1 MINDALSRIVRFARD
16 CVVSIVGVW
25 SVAWAHSNV
34 CFVIPLPSVPI
45 SRTPNVRQA
54 TFVAFSRLLAIF
66 CTFRTFC
73 PTRCFVDKI
82 LWVYMCQTE
91 LASDRTTVKLFR
103 VFQSSYER
111 TVTLCSFVRA
121 TLILRRAIAFITA
134 FYRLRIQSTDERDT
148 RYRHCSMPRK
158 GSALFTW
165 CGVQERRK

>member
-1 MINDALSRIVRFARD
+1 MINDPEIVRFARD

-34 CFVIPLPSVPI
+34 RFVIPLPSVPI

-82 LWVYMCQTE
+82 LRVYMCQTE

-103 VFQSSYER
+103 VFQSVHTRGQLRSVPLPEQR
-111 TVTLCSFVRA
+111 W
-121 TLILRRAIAFITA
+121 ILRRATAFITT

-148 RYRHCSMPRK
+148 RCRHCSMRK
-158 GSALFTW
+158 RSALTW